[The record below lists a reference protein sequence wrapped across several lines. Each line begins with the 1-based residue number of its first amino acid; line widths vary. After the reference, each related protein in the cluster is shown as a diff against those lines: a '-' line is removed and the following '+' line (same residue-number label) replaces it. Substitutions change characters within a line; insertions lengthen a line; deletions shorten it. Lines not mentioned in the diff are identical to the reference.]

1 MFTLKIENSRGEL
14 FELTHNSADYIVAG
28 ITGLAYPRINVN
40 AVTGGQDGGIYGS
53 SIAEM
58 RNIVLS
64 IMPRGD
70 VEGNRQRLYKMFPPK
85 EPCTVYFR
93 NANRDVKIRAYVE
106 VLDGDY
112 FTDSETIQISLI
124 CPAPYFEA
132 AEAIYAEISSTIR
145 YFEFPFSI
153 SEPVEFSSISD
164 SPQAIISNTGDL
176 PCGVT
181 ITATFYGSV
190 TGLTVYCVNL
200 SQKIEISYTFQY
212 GDTVTICT
220 LQGSI
225 SAVLVRG
232 TDEINMIPYI
242 SDDSEFFRLPSGE
255 SSFTVSV
262 GSGDSGDVECGISAT
277 ELFGGV

>member
-85 EPCTVYFR
+85 EPCTVYFQ
-93 NANRDVKIRAYVE
+93 NENRDVKIRAYIE
-106 VLDGDY
+106 TLDGDF
-112 FTDSETIQISLI
+112 FTDAETMQISLI
-124 CPAPYFEA
+124 CPAPYFEDVD
-132 AEAIYAEISSTIR
+132 AIYAEISSVIR

-164 SPQAIISNTGDL
+164 SPQAIINNTGDL

-200 SQKIEISYTFQY
+200 SQKIEIGYTFQY

-225 SAVLVRG
+225 SAVLTRG
-232 TDEINMIPYI
+232 TSDINMIPYI
-242 SDDSEFFRLPSGE
+242 SDDSEFFRLPAGE

-262 GSGDSGDVECGISAT
+262 GSGDSGDVECSISAT
-277 ELFGGV
+277 ELYGGV